1 MFLSTIAVM
10 SMKQKCQNMDNAIE
24 VKELTKFFGSLSAV
38 DHVNFEVRSREIFG
52 LLGPNGAGKTTTIR
66 MICGMLR
73 PTSGTVV
80 IAGFDISQKPQE
92 VKRRIGLVPDI
103 SNLFGELSGRVN
115 LEFMGKLYG
124 LDKKTRKER
133 IDQVLSLFQLK
144 ERQHSLV
151 KFYSKGMHRR
161 LTIAAALIHQPEIL
175 IMDEPTSGLDAQTAR
190 LVREI
195 IRELNKEG
203 RTVLLTTHQID
214 EADRLVDRVGII
226 DRGKLIALDTPEQL
240 KNNIQSMRALEIRIL
255 NEVDQQRWIPLI
267 SKTEGVDKVVLAEGK
282 IRILSKDL
290 PQTIPTIVSLVAK
303 QGGKIENISVAQPT
317 LEDAFINLT
326 GKSIR
331 EEPLSKEDSL
341 QRRLVRSGLR

>member
-1 MFLSTIAVM
+1 LE
-10 SMKQKCQNMDNAIE
+10 NEIE
-24 VKELTKFFGSLSAV
+24 VKELTKFYGSLLAV
-38 DHVNFEVRSREIFG
+38 DHVSFEVKSKEIFG

-73 PTSGTVV
+73 PTNGTAV
-80 IAGFDISQKPQE
+80 IAGFDVSQKPQE

-103 SNLFGELSGRVN
+103 SNLFGELSARVN

-124 LDKKTRKER
+124 LDRKTRRER
-133 IDQVLSLFQLK
+133 IDQVLELFQLK
-144 ERQHSLV
+144 DRQNDLV
-151 KFYSKGMHRR
+151 KYYSKGMHRR

-195 IRELNKEG
+195 VIDLNKEG
-203 RTVLLTTHQID
+203 RTILLTTHQID
-214 EADRLVDRVGII
+214 EADKLVQRVGII
-226 DRGKLIALDTPEQL
+226 DNGRLIALNTPDQL
-240 KNNIQSMRALEIRIL
+240 KNSTQGMRALEIKIL
-255 NEVDQQRWIPLI
+255 NEANQQQWVPII
-267 SKTEGVDKVVLAEGK
+267 QKAEGVDKVFLAEGK

-290 PQTIPTIVSLVAK
+290 TQIIPKIVNLVDK
-303 QGGKIENISVAQPT
+303 QGGKIENISVTQPT

-331 EEPLSKEDSL
+331 EEHSKEDYLKTRMS
-341 QRRLVRSGLR
+341 RTGMR

>member
-1 MFLSTIAVM
+1 
-10 SMKQKCQNMDNAIE
+10 MDNAIE
-24 VKELTKFFGSLSAV
+24 VKELTKFFGSLLAV
-38 DHVNFEVRSREIFG
+38 DHVKFEVKSKEIFG
-52 LLGPNGAGKTTTIR
+52 LLGPNGAGKTTAIR

-73 PTSGTVV
+73 PTSGTAV
-80 IAGFDISQKPQE
+80 IAGFDISQQPQE

-103 SNLFGELSGRVN
+103 SNLFGELSARVN

-144 ERQHSLV
+144 ERQHNLV

-161 LTIAAALIHQPEIL
+161 LTIAAALLHQPEIL

-226 DRGKLIALDTPEQL
+226 DHGKLITLDTPEQL
-240 KNNIQSMRALEIRIL
+240 KNHVQSMRALEIRIL
-255 NEVDQQRWIPLI
+255 NEVNQQRWIPLI
-267 SKTEGVDKVVLAEGK
+267 SKAEGVDKVVLTEGK

-290 PQTIPTIVSLVAK
+290 PQTIPTIVNLVTE

-326 GKSIR
+326 GKTIR

-341 QRRLVRSGLR
+341 QRRLTRSGLR

>member
-1 MFLSTIAVM
+1 L
-10 SMKQKCQNMDNAIE
+10 DNAIE

-73 PTSGTVV
+73 PTSGTAV

-103 SNLFGELSGRVN
+103 SNLFGELSARVN

-144 ERQHSLV
+144 ERQHNLV

-161 LTIAAALIHQPEIL
+161 LTIAAALLHQPEIL

-190 LVREI
+190 LVRDI
-195 IRELNKEG
+195 IRQLNKEG
-203 RTVLLTTHQID
+203 RTILLTTHQID

-226 DRGKLIALDTPEQL
+226 DHGKLIALDTPEQL
-240 KNNIQSMRALEIRIL
+240 KNNVQSMHALEIKML

-267 SKTEGVDKVVLAEGK
+267 SKAEGVDKVVLVEGK
-282 IRILSKDL
+282 IRILSKAL
-290 PQTIPTIVSLVAK
+290 PQTIPTVVNIVAK
-303 QGGKIENISVAQPT
+303 HGGKIENISVAQPT

-326 GKSIR
+326 GKTIR
-331 EEPLSKEDSL
+331 EEHLSKEDSL